1 MRTSTCRWGLAS
13 AAAAAI
19 VGAGV
24 IAGCGSAIEGTA
36 QQNDSQAAEY
46 AAEATSSSVAASS
59 SQKAAAE
66 REELVTQCT
75 MFVTRAGETID
86 SYNAFIDAANADAAD
101 TGAKAS
107 AAAVA
112 LRAAADGAST
122 SIPSLPAELTG
133 LLTDYAN
140 NYRDLAAAVDSGQ
153 RGDNLNTLAS
163 RGDELSDSI
172 RAACPTS

>member
-1 MRTSTCRWGLAS
+1 MR
-13 AAAAAI
+13 
-19 VGAGV
+19 
-24 IAGCGSAIEGTA
+24 
-36 QQNDSQAAEY
+36 
-46 AAEATSSSVAASS
+46 
-59 SQKAAAE
+59 
-66 REELVTQCT
+66 
-75 MFVTRAGETID
+75 RAGE
-86 SYNAFIDAANADAAD
+86 DADNFVRKAAD
-101 TGAKAS
+101 STQDYLQSAIAKAS